1 MAISVFPV
9 FEDFAAEVGDV
20 DLAQPQ
26 DEAVIAS
33 VRAAFA
39 QYAVLVFPGQHLA
52 EADHLRFAQW
62 FGPLETT
69 IGSFRDHTQLRTSD
83 KIADVSNLDTNEAI
97 WGADS
102 RQRMFQL
109 GNRLWHTDSSFR
121 HVPARAS
128 ALYARSIAPVG
139 GQTEFAD
146 LRAAFDALSVERQ
159 VALRPLVARHSIFH
173 SRAKLG
179 FSNFS
184 EAERQALPEVRQR
197 LVRRLPEQDRECL
210 YLASHIG
217 GIEGMDDVAA
227 QALVEDLCA
236 HATQRAFRYVHRWR
250 QGDLVIW
257 DNRCTMHRATDF
269 EDLRWP
275 RDMQRATVEDV
286 GNTLEVDGS

>member
-9 FEDFAAEVGDV
+9 FEDFAAEIGDL
-20 DLAQPQ
+20 DLTQAQ
-26 DEAVIAS
+26 DEAVIDA
-33 VRAAFA
+33 VREAFA
-39 QYAVLVFPGQHLA
+39 RYAVLVIPGQNLS
-52 EADHLRFAQW
+52 EADHLRFARW

-69 IGSFRDHTQLRTSD
+69 IGSFRDDTQLRTSD
-83 KIADVSNLDTNEAI
+83 KIADVSNLDTHDAI

-121 HVPARAS
+121 QVPARAS

-146 LRAAFDALSVERQ
+146 LRAAFDALPASRQ
-159 VALRPLVARHSIFH
+159 AELRPLVARHSIFH

-197 LVRRLPEQDRECL
+197 LVRRLPENGRESL

-217 GIEGMDDVAA
+217 GVEGMDEAAA
-227 QALVEDLCA
+227 QALVDDLCA

-257 DNRCTMHRATDF
+257 DNRCTMHRATPF

-275 RDMQRATVEDV
+275 RDMQRATIEDV
-286 GNTLEVDGS
+286 GNTVDAN

>member
-9 FEDFAAEVGDV
+9 FEDFAAEIGDL
-20 DLAQPQ
+20 DLTQAQ
-26 DEAVIAS
+26 DEAVIDA
-33 VRAAFA
+33 VREAFA
-39 QYAVLVFPGQHLA
+39 RYAVLVIPGQNLS
-52 EADHLRFAQW
+52 EADHLRFARW

-69 IGSFRDHTQLRTSD
+69 IGSFRDHTQLRTGD
-83 KIADVSNLDTNEAI
+83 KIADVSNLDTRNAI
-97 WGADS
+97 WGAES

-146 LRAAFDALSVERQ
+146 LRAAFDALPASRQ
-159 VALRPLVARHSIFH
+159 AELRPLVARHSIFH

-217 GIEGMDDVAA
+217 GIEGMDEAAA
-227 QALVEDLCA
+227 QALVDDLCA

-257 DNRCTMHRATDF
+257 DNRCTMHRATPF

-275 RDMQRATVEDV
+275 RDMQRATIEDV
-286 GNTLEVDGS
+286 GNTVDAN

>member
-9 FEDFAAEVGDV
+9 FEDFAAEIGDL
-20 DLAQPQ
+20 DLTQAQ
-26 DEAVIAS
+26 DEAVIDA
-33 VRAAFA
+33 VREAFA
-39 QYAVLVFPGQHLA
+39 RYAVLVIPGQNLS
-52 EADHLRFAQW
+52 EADHLRFARW

-69 IGSFRDHTQLRTSD
+69 IGSFRDHTQLRTGD
-83 KIADVSNLDTNEAI
+83 KIADVSNLDTRNAI
-97 WGADS
+97 WGAES
-102 RQRMFQL
+102 RQRLFQL

-146 LRAAFDALSVERQ
+146 LRAAFDALPASRQ
-159 VALRPLVARHSIFH
+159 AELRPLVARHSIFH

-217 GIEGMDDVAA
+217 GIEGMDEAAA
-227 QALVEDLCA
+227 QALVDDLCA

-257 DNRCTMHRATDF
+257 DNRCTMHRATPF

-275 RDMQRATVEDV
+275 RDMQRATIEDV
-286 GNTLEVDGS
+286 GNTVDAN